1 MSLQGF
7 ISSFSPI
14 FQKYKIEII
23 LISTSFLAAAISFLL
38 FLSGQNLSESKS
50 NILVAKPTT
59 KIYDNEKFIIDIAG
73 AIQKPGVYEV
83 TPGARLKDA
92 LELGDGLSYGADK
105 NFVARNFNFAR
116 FLNDQ
121 EKIYIPYSWEIYG
134 GIFSEPQRVLNY
146 LQPQTKPSYVP
157 QKIQNSKTLDINT
170 ATSEELQELPGI
182 GTTIAEKIIKN
193 RPYKSA
199 NDLVDKKIVN
209 KGVFE
214 KIKSEITTY

>member
-1 MSLQGF
+1 MSLQGSV
-7 ISSFSPI
+7 SSFSPL

-23 LISTSFLAAAISFLL
+23 FVSASFFIALISFFL

-50 NILVAKPTT
+50 EILITEPTV
-59 KIYDNEKFIIDIAG
+59 KRYNDEKLFIDIAG
-73 AIQKPGVYEV
+73 AVQKPGVYEV

-92 LELGDGLSYGADK
+92 LELGGGLSYGADK

-116 FLNDQ
+116 FLSDQ

-134 GIFSEPQRVLNY
+134 GIFAEPQRTLAY
-146 LQPQTKPSYVP
+146 LQPQAKPSYIP
-157 QKIQNSKTLDINT
+157 QKAQNSKVLNINT

-182 GTTIAEKIIKN
+182 GTITAEKIIKN
-193 RPYKSA
+193 RPYKST

-214 KIKSEITTY
+214 KIRSEITAY